1 MSVNDPSLL
10 EPLAQQDAP
19 TLLPELPSQ
28 KAGNGDREAVH
39 QKIHVDAGGNLAKTP
54 EPTLTAPPDDITYP
68 EERLDIARPQ
78 AAFTPELPIPV
89 IVRRTVSGSYVGS
102 AGSFRLELRTD
113 VDRVRAQNTA
123 SFDFYTLGTVVTH
136 YASFRLVAPTISYTS
151 TKVTI
156 EGAIT
161 GTKTVWANRVRI
173 VINRNLIF
181 QPAAPAT
188 VTFLQNTQQG
198 AIYTCNYSS
207 NFFRS
212 VQLET
217 DCEVGASLFT
227 SYNTG
232 DLPCPAPHR
241 VLTTVKAY
249 EEAGIQMIMTGANNN
264 IVSSEAGSDARW
276 TESEMHASMVR
287 HFSRYANLPQWA
299 VWLFAARRAVSS
311 TLLGIMFDYLPG
323 LRQHRQGCAVF
334 PGYC

>member
-123 SFDFYTLGTVVTH
+123 SFDFYTH
-136 YASFRLVAPTISYTS
+136 
-151 TKVTI
+151 
-156 EGAIT
+156 
-161 GTKTVWANRVRI
+161 
-173 VINRNLIF
+173 
-181 QPAAPAT
+181 
-188 VTFLQNTQQG
+188 
-198 AIYTCNYSS
+198 
-207 NFFRS
+207 
-212 VQLET
+212 
-217 DCEVGASLFT
+217 
-227 SYNTG
+227 
-232 DLPCPAPHR
+232 
-241 VLTTVKAY
+241 
-249 EEAGIQMIMTGANNN
+249 
-264 IVSSEAGSDARW
+264 
-276 TESEMHASMVR
+276 
-287 HFSRYANLPQWA
+287 
-299 VWLFAARRAVSS
+299 
-311 TLLGIMFDYLPG
+311 
-323 LRQHRQGCAVF
+323 
-334 PGYC
+334 